1 MTKKKQVIN
10 AFHPDYVKTYNPEFL
25 EYFRTLT
32 IQKQCGEAVTKFVN
46 KKRKTVP
53 SHGTIFGISDKV

>member
-1 MTKKKQVIN
+1 MTSKKQVIN
-10 AFHPDYVKTYNPEFL
+10 AFHPDYVKTYNPEFV

-32 IQKQCGEAVTKFVN
+32 IQKQCGEAASRHIT

-53 SHGTIFGISDKV
+53 SHGTIFGLGEK